1 VPLIVGFR
9 SSPTRTI
16 TQGDGTAYGLD
27 AGKLKEF
34 VRKYPERD
42 GNSIALARSSRC
54 KTPRSQHVIGSMM
67 WKRGWQDG

>member
-42 GNSIALARSSRC
+42 GNSIALARSS
-54 KTPRSQHVIGSMM
+54 
-67 WKRGWQDG
+67 